1 MPSWVGDWGLHFA
14 ARRAAR
20 EIGECATMSDRQ
32 PALAPGGVANPILSD
47 LDLPLAASND
57 PSWLL
62 VEEGGT
68 FCREHEIESIFAI
81 ANGFIGTRASLEEGS
96 QRARPATFAAGI
108 YVDGSALKP
117 GPALAVLPDW
127 PLLTIIVDGETL
139 SMASGQVLEHRRMLD
154 LRQGVLWREWRQQNP
169 SGRITQVRL
178 LRLASLADPHV
189 LLQSVAVTA
198 QNYRGRIELLA
209 GFPAAGGCGE
219 AERPS
224 MMEEAATA
232 VVEARGT
239 LVAMASGSVWQP
251 RSPPPAQ
258 ASAGGAADHGE
269 GRWWQDVGLG
279 ETIRLDRV
287 VTVYTSRDVTN
298 PRQAAREH
306 VAMLKAQ
313 RVQALAVAHAD
324 AWRRRWDAAHVTI
337 VGDEAAQRALRFAV
351 YHLVA
356 TANPR
361 DERASIGA
369 RGLTGETYRGHVFWD
384 TEIYMLP
391 FYVFT
396 DPPAARALLM
406 YRYHTLGAARRKA
419 QALGY
424 QGALYAWESADTG
437 EEVTPQL
444 VVARDGRVVEMF
456 TGQQGHHIS
465 ADVAYGIW
473 HYWRTTGDDDFILGA
488 GAEILI
494 ETARFWASRA
504 RIETDGRAHI
514 RAVIGPDEYHPTV
527 DDNAYTNVMAR
538 WNLHCAADTIA
549 VLQRERPSAW
559 AGISARLALAADEA
573 AAWRGI
579 ADALVTGL
587 DPDSGLFEQFEGYFD
602 LDDVDVIGSRNGG
615 SEASFERE
623 RVRQSKMIK
632 QADVVAL
639 CLLLWDQWPRAVHEA
654 NFRYYEP
661 RTAHGS
667 SLSPALHALI
677 AARLGDGALARRYM
691 QQASDIDLANNAGTV
706 AGGVHMAALGGLW
719 QAAVFGVA
727 GVRVRDNGIALDP
740 QLPEGW
746 TQLGCCVQ
754 WRQCRLRLILATDPA
769 RIEIA
774 VEGSGELTIALID
787 GPACRAYAGRRY
799 AATRERWAW
808 GGWRELEG

>member
-1 MPSWVGDWGLHFA
+1 
-14 ARRAAR
+14 
-20 EIGECATMSDRQ
+20 MSDGE
-32 PALAPGGVANPILSD
+32 PALAPGGVASPAGTDI
-47 LDLPLAASND
+47 DLPLAVSND
-57 PSWLL
+57 PGWLL
-62 VEEGGT
+62 VEEGGALL
-68 FCREHEIESIFAI
+68 RENEIESIFSI

-96 QRARPATFAAGI
+96 TLSRPATFAAGI
-108 YVDGSALKP
+108 YVDGSALKS

-127 PLLTIIVDGETL
+127 PRLTIVVDGEIL
-139 SMASGQVLEHRRMLD
+139 SMACGQVLEHCRTLD

-169 SGRITQVRL
+169 SGRITRVRL
-178 LRLASLADPHV
+178 LRLASLADRHL

-198 QNYRGRIELLA
+198 ENYCGRIELRA
-209 GFPAAGGCGE
+209 GFPALNGHREPAPPTMMRE
-219 AERPS
+219 AP
-224 MMEEAATA
+224 TA

-251 RSPPPAQ
+251 RLAPA
-258 ASAGGAADHGE
+258 ARADERPADHAE
-269 GRWWQDVGLG
+269 GRWCREVGCG

-287 VTVYTSRDVTN
+287 VTVHTSRDVAD
-298 PRQAAREH
+298 PKEAARE
-306 VAMLKAQ
+306 
-313 RVQALAVAHAD
+313 RVEMVKVQPVRTLATAHAE
-324 AWRRRWDAAHVTI
+324 AWRRRWDAAEVTI
-337 VGDEAAQRALRFAV
+337 VGDEAVQRALRFAV

-356 TANPR
+356 AANPR

-424 QGALYAWESADTG
+424 RGALYAWESADTG
-437 EEVTPQL
+437 EEVTPRL
-444 VVARDGRVVEMF
+444 GAAPDGRVVEML
-456 TGQQGHHIS
+456 TGQQEHHIS
-465 ADVAYGIW
+465 ADIAYGVW
-473 HYWRTTGDDDFILGA
+473 HYWRATGDDDFILGA

-538 WNLHCAADTIA
+538 WNLHCAADAIA
-549 VLQRERPSAW
+549 VLQRERPADW
-559 AGISARLALAADEA
+559 TGISARLALAADEA
-573 AAWRGI
+573 ATWRGI
-579 ADALVTGL
+579 ADALVTGFNANT
-587 DPDSGLFEQFEGYFD
+587 GLFEQFEGYFD
-602 LDDVDVIGSRNGG
+602 LQDVDVVGHRSGQV
-615 SEASFERE
+615 EAFVGRE
-623 RVRQSKMIK
+623 RIWQSKISK

-639 CLLLWDQWPRAVHEA
+639 SLLLWDQWPRAVHET

-667 SLSPALHALI
+667 SLSPALHAFV

-691 QQASDIDLANNAGTV
+691 QQAGDIDLANNTGNAQ
-706 AGGVHMAALGGLW
+706 GGVHMAALGGLW

-727 GVRVRDNGIALDP
+727 GVRVREDGIALAP

-746 TQLGCCVQ
+746 AQMGCCVQ
-754 WRQCRLRLILATDPA
+754 WRGCRLRLVFAAVPA
-769 RIEIA
+769 RIEVTVA
-774 VEGSGELTIALID
+774 GSGELTIAIVD
-787 GPACRAYAGRRY
+787 GPACRARAGRHY
-799 AATRERWAW
+799 AASRQGSAW
-808 GGWRELEG
+808 GAWREVGR

>member
-1 MPSWVGDWGLHFA
+1 
-14 ARRAAR
+14 
-20 EIGECATMSDRQ
+20 MSDGE
-32 PALAPGGVANPILSD
+32 PALAPGGVASPAGADI
-47 LDLPLAASND
+47 DLPLAVSND
-57 PSWLL
+57 PGWLL
-62 VEEGGT
+62 VEGGGT
-68 FCREHEIESIFAI
+68 LLRENEIESIFSI

-96 QRARPATFAAGI
+96 TLSRPATFAAGI
-108 YVDGSALKP
+108 YVDGSAHKS

-127 PLLTIIVDGETL
+127 PRLTIAVEGEIL
-139 SMASGQVLEHRRMLD
+139 SMARGQVLEHCRTLD

-169 SGRITQVRL
+169 SGRITRVRL
-178 LRLASLADPHV
+178 LRLASLADRHL

-198 QNYRGRIELLA
+198 ENYCGRIELLA
-209 GFPAAGGCGE
+209 GFPLNGRREPE
-219 AERPS
+219 APTETRDAS
-224 MMEEAATA
+224 TA
-232 VVEARGT
+232 LVEARGT
-239 LVAMASGSVWQP
+239 LVAMAIGSVWQP
-251 RSPPPAQ
+251 RLEPA
-258 ASAGGAADHGE
+258 APADERAADHGE
-269 GRWWQDVGLG
+269 RRWCREVGRG

-287 VTVYTSRDVTN
+287 VTVHSSRDVAN
-298 PRQAAREH
+298 PKEAAREH
-306 VAMLKAQ
+306 VEMVK
-313 RVQALAVAHAD
+313 VQQVRTLATAHAE
-324 AWRRRWDAAHVTI
+324 AWSCRWDAAEVTI
-337 VGDEAAQRALRFAV
+337 VGDEAVQRALRFAV

-356 TANPR
+356 AANPR
-361 DERASIGA
+361 DEHASIGA

-424 QGALYAWESADTG
+424 RGALYAWESADTG
-437 EEVTPQL
+437 EEVTPRL
-444 VVARDGRVVEMF
+444 GVARDGRVVEML
-456 TGQQGHHIS
+456 TGEQEHHIS
-465 ADVAYGIW
+465 ADIAYGVW
-473 HYWRTTGDDDFILGA
+473 HYWRATGDDAFIVGA

-504 RIETDGRAHI
+504 RVETDGHAHI
-514 RAVIGPDEYHPTV
+514 RAVIGPDEYHPSV

-538 WNLHCAADTIA
+538 WNLHCAADTIG
-549 VLQRERPSAW
+549 VLQRERPSDW

-573 AAWRGI
+573 AAWRAI

-602 LDDVDVIGSRNGG
+602 LEDVDVIGLRNSGN
-615 SEASFERE
+615 EASFERE
-623 RVRQSKMIK
+623 RVRRSKMIK

-727 GVRVRDNGIALDP
+727 GVRARENGIALDP

-746 TQLGCCVQ
+746 KQLGCCVQ
-754 WRQCRLRLILATDPA
+754 WRQCRLRLILAADPA

-774 VEGSGELTIALID
+774 VEGSGELTITLID
-787 GPACRAYAGRRY
+787 GPACRACAGRRY
-799 AATRERWAW
+799 AATRERLAW
-808 GGWRELEG
+808 GSWRELKW

>member
-1 MPSWVGDWGLHFA
+1 MRPDI
-14 ARRAAR
+14 
-20 EIGECATMSDRQ
+20 E
-32 PALAPGGVANPILSD
+32 
-47 LDLPLAASND
+47 LPLAACSD

-68 FCREHEIESIFAI
+68 LFREHEIESIFAI

-96 QRARPATFAAGI
+96 KLSRPATFAAGV

-117 GPALAVLPDW
+117 GPELAVLPDW
-127 PLLTIIVDGETL
+127 PRLTIIVDGETL

-169 SGRITQVRL
+169 SGRITRVRL
-178 LRLASLADPHV
+178 LRLASLADRHV

-198 QNYRGRIELLA
+198 QNYCGRIELLA
-209 GFPAAGGCGE
+209 GFPNSSGRRKTETPAMA
-219 AERPS
+219 RD
-224 MMEEAATA
+224 AATA
-232 VVEARGT
+232 IVEARGT
-239 LVAMASGSVWQP
+239 LVAMASGSVWQAP
-251 RSPPPAQ
+251 SAPAV
-258 ASAGGAADHGE
+258 SANGRAADHGE
-269 GRWWQDVGLG
+269 GRWWRDVDLG

-287 VTVYTSRDVTN
+287 VTVYTSRDAAN
-298 PRQAAREH
+298 PTQAAREH
-306 VAMLKAQ
+306 VAMVKAQ
-313 RVQALAVAHAD
+313 RVQTLAMAHAE
-324 AWRRRWDAAHVTI
+324 AWRRRWDAAQVTI

-356 TANPR
+356 AANPR

-437 EEVTPQL
+437 EEVTPHR
-444 VVARDGRVVEMF
+444 VIARDGRVVEML
-456 TGQQGHHIS
+456 TGQQEHHIS
-465 ADVAYGIW
+465 ADVAYGVW
-473 HYWRTTGDDDFILGA
+473 HYWRTTEDDEFIIGA
-488 GAEILI
+488 GAEILV
-494 ETARFWASRA
+494 ETARFWASRT
-504 RIETDGRAHI
+504 RIEADGRAHI
-514 RAVIGPDEYHPTV
+514 RTVIGPDEYHPTV

-538 WNLHCAADTIA
+538 WNLHRAADTIA
-549 VLQRERPSAW
+549 ILQRERPSDW
-559 AGISARLALAADEA
+559 TGISGRLALTADEVA
-573 AAWRGI
+573 TWRGV
-579 ADALVTGL
+579 ADALVSGL
-587 DPDSGLFEQFEGYFD
+587 DPDTGLFEQFEGYFD
-602 LDDVDVIGSRNGG
+602 LRDVDVVGHRNGDIVAFVG
-615 SEASFERE
+615 RDQ
-623 RVRQSKMIK
+623 VRHSKMIK

-639 CLLLWDQWPRAVHEA
+639 CLLLWEQWPRAVHET

-667 SLSPALHALI
+667 SLSPALHALV

-691 QQASDIDLANNAGTV
+691 QQASDIDLADKTGNA
-706 AGGVHMAALGGLW
+706 AGGVHMAALAGLW

-727 GVRVRDNGIALDP
+727 GVRTLEDGIALAP

-754 WRQCRLRLILATDPA
+754 WRRCRLRLIFAADPA
-769 RIEIA
+769 RIEVA
-774 VEGSGELTIALID
+774 VEGSGELTIAIID

-799 AATRERWAW
+799 ATARERSAW
-808 GGWRELEG
+808 GAWREVQN

>member
-1 MPSWVGDWGLHFA
+1 MNE
-14 ARRAAR
+14 R
-20 EIGECATMSDRQ
+20 ET
-32 PALAPGGVANPILSD
+32 ALAPGGVASPSRVD
-47 LDLPLAASND
+47 MDLPLTVSND
-57 PSWLL
+57 PGWLL

-68 FCREHEIESIFAI
+68 LRRESEIESIFSI

-96 QRARPATFAAGI
+96 TLSRPATFAAGV
-108 YVDGSALKP
+108 YVDGSALRS

-127 PLLTIIVDGETL
+127 PRLTIIVDGETL
-139 SMASGQVLEHRRMLD
+139 SMARGRVLEHCRMLD
-154 LRQGVLWREWRQQNP
+154 LRQGVLWRQWRQQNP
-169 SGRITQVRL
+169 SGRITRVRL
-178 LRLASLADPHV
+178 LRLASLADRHV

-198 QNYRGRIELLA
+198 ENYCGRIELQA
-209 GFPAAGGCGE
+209 GFPASNGRRPPE
-219 AERPS
+219 ASTLTRD
-224 MMEEAATA
+224 ATTA

-239 LVAMASGSVWQP
+239 LVAMATGSVWQP
-251 RSPPPAQ
+251 RLQPA
-258 ASAGGAADHGE
+258 AGSDERSADRGE
-269 GRWWQDVGLG
+269 GRWWQQVGLG

-287 VTVYTSRDVTN
+287 VTVHTSRDVAN
-298 PRQAAREH
+298 PKEAAREH
-306 VAMLKAQ
+306 VETVKVQ
-313 RVQALAVAHAD
+313 RVQTLATAHAE
-324 AWRRRWDAAHVTI
+324 AWRRRWDAAEVTI
-337 VGDEAAQRALRFAV
+337 VGDEAVQRALRFAV

-356 TANPR
+356 AANPR

-391 FYVFT
+391 FYAFT

-437 EEVTPQL
+437 EEVTPRL
-444 VVARDGRVVEMF
+444 VVAQDGRIVEML
-456 TGQQGHHIS
+456 TGEQEHHIS
-465 ADVAYGIW
+465 ADIAHGVW
-473 HYWRTTGDDDFILGA
+473 HYWRATGDDDFIVGA

-504 RIETDGRAHI
+504 HIETDGRAHI
-514 RAVIGPDEYHPTV
+514 RAVIGPDEYHPTI

-549 VLQRERPSAW
+549 VLQRERPSDWTRIA
-559 AGISARLALAADEA
+559 SRLALAENEA
-573 AAWRGI
+573 TTWRGI
-579 ADALVTGL
+579 ADALVTGFSA
-587 DPDSGLFEQFEGYFD
+587 DTGLFEQFEGYFD
-602 LDDVDVIGSRNGG
+602 LQDVDVVGHRSGQIESSIGG
-615 SEASFERE
+615 ERI
-623 RVRQSKMIK
+623 RQSKISK

-639 CLLLWDQWPRAVHEA
+639 SVLFWDQWPRAVHER

-667 SLSPALHALI
+667 SLSPALHAFV

-691 QQASDIDLANNAGTV
+691 RQAGDIDLANKAGNS

-727 GVRVRDNGIALDP
+727 GVRAREDGIALAP

-746 TQLGCCVQ
+746 TQMGCCVQ
-754 WRQCRLRLILATDPA
+754 WRGCRLRLIFAAVPA
-769 RIEIA
+769 RVEVA
-774 VEGSGELTIALID
+774 VEGSGELTVTIID
-787 GPACRAYAGRRY
+787 GPACRARAGRIY
-799 AATRERWAW
+799 AASRQGSAW
-808 GGWRELEG
+808 GAWREVGR